1 MSYHLVT
8 AVNCYDFSNYD
19 EYVKEFNKAV
29 PPDSGMN
36 ADAFILEALEDEE
49 IEKMEEHME
58 INRKLETE
66 GLSLFFE
73 FSIDKDESE
82 ESLLLRFI
90 GVETFN

>member
-1 MSYHLVT
+1 MSYLSSAT
-8 AVNCYDFSNYD
+8 NCYYFSNYD
-19 EYVKEFNKAV
+19 EYAKEFEKV
-29 PPDSGMN
+29 IPSDSGMD
-36 ADAFILEALEDEE
+36 ADTFILNVLEDEE

-82 ESLLLRFI
+82 KHLLLRFI

>member
-1 MSYHLVT
+1 MSYIFL
-8 AVNCYDFSNYD
+8 AGDICRFSNYD
-19 EYVKEFNKAV
+19 EYVKEFNEV
-29 PPDSGMN
+29 IPPDSGMD
-36 ADAFILEALEDEE
+36 ADTFILNVLEDEE

-58 INRKLETE
+58 INGKLETE

-82 ESLLLRFI
+82 NLLLLRFI